1 MLWTDLW
8 VLRTDPLKSIVIL
21 PFLVMGSLELSE
33 ARLDLSDLV
42 DRLSLGEAA
51 ISISKANR

>member
-33 ARLDLSDLV
+33 ARLDLSD
-42 DRLSLGEAA
+42 
-51 ISISKANR
+51 

>member
-33 ARLDLSDLV
+33 ARLDLSDLRRCYLLSFALIPIL
-42 DRLSLGEAA
+42 RLL
-51 ISISKANR
+51 